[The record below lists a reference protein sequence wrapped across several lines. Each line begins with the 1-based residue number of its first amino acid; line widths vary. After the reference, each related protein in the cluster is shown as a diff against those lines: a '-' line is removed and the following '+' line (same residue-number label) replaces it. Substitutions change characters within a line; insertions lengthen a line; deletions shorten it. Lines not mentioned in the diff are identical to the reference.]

1 MRGLIERVFFASRFA
16 RRLTMLASS
25 TVLGQLAV
33 ILAAPLL
40 TRLYTP
46 TDYGAFVAL
55 TGLIVVFG
63 VISGLRY
70 EAAIPLCRVERDAAA
85 LVCVVILSS
94 ATVSLLIALILV
106 GVGPWLAAVLDLK
119 GRESVVWWLPVAV
132 AAQGVFI
139 AFDGWGI
146 QQGRMRQLAL
156 SKITQGF
163 ALALGQLVFG
173 FWWHGSPHGLFLAFV
188 LAQLGSTWP
197 MLFRIDRVQR
207 TYFLFPMLSDMRR
220 LVVRFRQ
227 FPLYEIWAR
236 SCGTASE
243 MLPGPFISAIFGTAA
258 SGHYGLAQRI
268 IGAPVRLLGISAHQ
282 VYAAE
287 LTRLSHTDRPALRA
301 LFNET
306 IRHLLIV
313 GLVYLVVIV
322 LFGPRLFA
330 LVFGEAWR
338 ESGEMARLL
347 APMYLALFVNRPIG
361 YTVQFYERQDLG
373 FRINLV
379 SLVIVV
385 VTFLLAHQGILS
397 LGHSI
402 LIVSAGL
409 CLTNLISFLM
419 ARALIDGRLAG
430 HPRTRKVA
438 EACNAGDG

>member
-46 TDYGAFVAL
+46 MDYGAFVAL

-94 ATVSLLIALILV
+94 VTVSLIIALILV

-197 MLFRIDRVQR
+197 MLLRIDRVQR
-207 TYFLFPMLSDMRR
+207 AYFLLPKLADMRR

-236 SCGTASE
+236 SFGTASE

-347 APMYLALFVNRPIG
+347 GPMYLALFVNRPIG

>member
-1 MRGLIERVFFASRFA
+1 MRRLINRVFFATRFG

-25 TVLGQLAV
+25 TMVGQLAV
-33 ILAAPLL
+33 ILTAPVL
-40 TRLYTP
+40 TRIYTP
-46 TDYGAFVAL
+46 ADYGAFVAL
-55 TGLIVVFG
+55 TGLIVVLG

-70 EAAIPLCRVERDAAA
+70 EAAIPLCRVERDAAT
-85 LVCVVILSS
+85 LVCVVVL
-94 ATVSLLIALILV
+94 TSLTISLMVALVLV
-106 GVGPWLAAVLDLK
+106 EAGPWLAAVLGLG
-119 GRESVVWWLPVAV
+119 GREGVVWWLPAAV
-132 AAQGVFI
+132 AAQGIFI

-163 ALALGQLVFG
+163 VLALGQMLFG

-188 LAQLGSTWP
+188 LAQLCSIWP
-197 MLFRIDRVQR
+197 MLARLDRLQR
-207 TYFLFPMLSDMRR
+207 TYFLFPAFANIRR
-220 LVVRFRQ
+220 LVIRYRQ

-236 SCGTASE
+236 SFSTASE
-243 MLPGPFISAIFGTAA
+243 MLPGPFIAAIFGTAA

-306 IRHLLIV
+306 IRHLLAV
-313 GLVYLVVIV
+313 GLVYLIVIV
-322 LFGPRLFA
+322 VFGPYLFS
-330 LVFGEAWR
+330 LVFGSAWR

-379 SLVIVV
+379 SLVVVV
-385 VTFLLAHQGILS
+385 VTFLLAHLNILT
-397 LGHSI
+397 LTQSI
-402 LIVSAGL
+402 VVVSGGL
-409 CLTNLISFLM
+409 CATNLGSFLI
-419 ARALIDGRLAG
+419 ARALIDGKLAA
-430 HPRTRKVA
+430 HPRARRVG
-438 EACNAGDG
+438 EVCNAGDT

>member
-1 MRGLIERVFFASRFA
+1 MRGLIERIFFASRFG

-46 TDYGAFVAL
+46 ADYGAFVAL

-85 LVCVVILSS
+85 LVCVVILFSV
-94 ATVSLLIALILV
+94 AISLIIALALLV
-106 GVGPWLAAVLDLK
+106 VGPWLAAVLGLA
-119 GRESVVWWLPVAV
+119 GREGVVWWLPAAV

-156 SKITQGF
+156 SKITQGV
-163 ALALGQLVFG
+163 ALAVGQLVFG
-173 FWWHGSPHGLFLAFV
+173 FLWHGSPHGLFLALV
-188 LAQLGSTWP
+188 IAQFASVWP
-197 MLFRIDRVQR
+197 MLARIDRVQR
-207 TYFLFPMLSDMRR
+207 PYFLFPMLSDMRR
-220 LVVRFRQ
+220 LVMRYRQ

-236 SCGTASE
+236 SFGTASE
-243 MLPGPFISAIFGTAA
+243 MLPGPFISAIFGAAA

-306 IRHLLIV
+306 IRHLLVV
-313 GLVYLVVIV
+313 GLVYLFVIV
-322 LFGPRLFA
+322 AFGPYLFS
-330 LVFGEAWR
+330 LVFGKAWE

-385 VTFLLAHQGILS
+385 VTFLLAHFDL
-397 LGHSI
+397 LTLTHSI
-402 LIVSAGL
+402 LVVSVGL

-419 ARALIDGRLAG
+419 ARALIDGRLPG
-430 HPRTRKVA
+430 HPRTHGVG
-438 EACNAGDG
+438 EVCNAGDS